1 MIKKSFGMMLAIL
14 MACTMLAG
22 CELTDR
28 LATLKNT
35 ESVEDDDRSSRRKSS
50 KSSDDDEDDSSSR
63 RKSKKTS
70 DDDED
75 DKTSSKRKSSADD
88 DDDDTSVD
96 TKSTVDDD
104 DDDDDDYTSV
114 DSTDLVDNTNAK
126 TLEDYFNLP
135 GVKSSI
141 VDETKKQLTDQGYG
155 GYYSDFDIDII
166 GNDMIYKYYY
176 GSMITKDMKD
186 TLVTSFESMD
196 WDSTLDSNKDMMEA
210 SCGIRPN
217 TISFEY
223 YFEDGELIYS
233 YTH

>member
-1 MIKKSFGMMLAIL
+1 MLAIL

-50 KSSDDDEDDSSSR
+50 RSSDDDEDDTSSK

-70 DDDED
+70 DEDDE
-75 DKTSSKRKSSADD
+75 DKTSSKRKTSVDDDD

-96 TKSTVDDD
+96 TKSSVDDD
-104 DDDDDDYTSV
+104 DDDTSV
-114 DSTDLVDNTNAK
+114 DSTDLVDNKNAT
-126 TLEDYFNLP
+126 TLEDYFSLP
-135 GVKSSI
+135 GVKSAI

-176 GSMITKDMKD
+176 GSIVTKDMKD
-186 TLVTSFESMD
+186 TLVASFEGMD
-196 WDSTLDSNKDMMEA
+196 WA
-210 SCGIRPN
+210 AH
-217 TISFEY
+217 
-223 YFEDGELIYS
+223 LIP
-233 YTH
+233 TKI

>member
-1 MIKKSFGMMLAIL
+1 MMLAIL

-35 ESVEDDDRSSRRKSS
+35 ESVEEDDRSSRRKSS
-50 KSSDDDEDDSSSR
+50 RSSDDDEDDTSSK

-70 DDDED
+70 DEDDE
-75 DKTSSKRKSSADD
+75 DKTSSKRKTSADDD

-96 TKSTVDDD
+96 TKSSADDD
-104 DDDDDDYTSV
+104 DDDDTSV
-114 DSTDLVDNTNAK
+114 DSTDLVDNKNAT
-126 TLEDYFNLP
+126 TLEDYFSLP
-135 GVKSSI
+135 GVKSTI

-166 GNDMIYKYYY
+166 ENDMIYKYYY
-176 GSMITKDMKD
+176 GSIVTKDMKD
-186 TLVTSFESMD
+186 TLVASFEGMD

>member
-35 ESVEDDDRSSRRKSS
+35 ESVEEDDRSSRRKSS
-50 KSSDDDEDDSSSR
+50 RSSDDDEDDTSSK

-70 DDDED
+70 DEDDE
-75 DKTSSKRKSSADD
+75 DKTSSKRKTSADDD

-96 TKSTVDDD
+96 TKSSVDDD
-104 DDDDDDYTSV
+104 DDDDDTSV
-114 DSTDLVDNTNAK
+114 DSTDLVDNKNAT
-126 TLEDYFNLP
+126 TLEDYFSLP
-135 GVKSSI
+135 GVKSTI

-176 GSMITKDMKD
+176 GSIVTKDMKD
-186 TLVTSFESMD
+186 TLVASFEGMD

>member
-1 MIKKSFGMMLAIL
+1 MMLAIL

-50 KSSDDDEDDSSSR
+50 RSSDDDEDDTSSK

-70 DDDED
+70 DDDDD
-75 DKTSSKRKSSADD
+75 DKTSSKKKTSAD

-96 TKSTVDDD
+96 TKSSVEDDD
-104 DDDDDDYTSV
+104 DDDDTSV
-114 DSTDLVDNTNAK
+114 DSTDLVDNKNAT
-126 TLEDYFNLP
+126 TLEDYFSLP
-135 GVKSSI
+135 GVKSAI

-176 GSMITKDMKD
+176 GSIVTKDMKD
-186 TLVTSFESMD
+186 TLVASFEGMD

>member
-1 MIKKSFGMMLAIL
+1 MMLAIL

-50 KSSDDDEDDSSSR
+50 RSSYDDEDDTSSK

-70 DDDED
+70 DEDDE
-75 DKTSSKRKSSADD
+75 DKTSSKRKTSADDDD

-96 TKSTVDDD
+96 TKSSVDDD
-104 DDDDDDYTSV
+104 DDDTSV
-114 DSTDLVDNTNAK
+114 DSTDLVDNKNAT
-126 TLEDYFNLP
+126 TLEDYFSLP
-135 GVKSSI
+135 GVKSAI

-176 GSMITKDMKD
+176 GSIVTKDMKD
-186 TLVTSFESMD
+186 TLVASFEGMD
-196 WDSTLDSNKDMMEA
+196 WA
-210 SCGIRPN
+210 AH
-217 TISFEY
+217 
-223 YFEDGELIYS
+223 LIP
-233 YTH
+233 TKI

>member
-1 MIKKSFGMMLAIL
+1 MMLAIL

-35 ESVEDDDRSSRRKSS
+35 ESVEEDDRSSRRKSS
-50 KSSDDDEDDSSSR
+50 RSSDDDEDDTSSK

-70 DDDED
+70 DEDDE
-75 DKTSSKRKSSADD
+75 DKTSSKRKTSADDD

-96 TKSTVDDD
+96 IRSSVEDDD
-104 DDDDDDYTSV
+104 DDDDTSV
-114 DSTDLVDNTNAK
+114 DSTDLVDNKNAT
-126 TLEDYFNLP
+126 TLEDYFSLP
-135 GVKSSI
+135 GVKSTI

-176 GSMITKDMKD
+176 GSIVTKDMKD
-186 TLVTSFESMD
+186 TLVASFEGMD

>member
-1 MIKKSFGMMLAIL
+1 MLAIL

-35 ESVEDDDRSSRRKSS
+35 ESVEEDDRSSRRKSS
-50 KSSDDDEDDSSSR
+50 RSSDDDEDDTSSK

-70 DDDED
+70 DEDDED
-75 DKTSSKRKSSADD
+75 KTGSKRKTSADDD

-96 TKSTVDDD
+96 IRSSVEDDD
-104 DDDDDDYTSV
+104 DDDDTSV
-114 DSTDLVDNTNAK
+114 DSTDLVDNKNAT
-126 TLEDYFNLP
+126 TLEDYFSLP
-135 GVKSSI
+135 GVKSTI

-176 GSMITKDMKD
+176 GSIVTKDMKD
-186 TLVTSFESMD
+186 TLVASFEGMD

>member
-186 TLVTSFESMD
+186 TLVSSFSGMD

>member
-1 MIKKSFGMMLAIL
+1 MF
-14 MACTMLAG
+14 
-22 CELTDR
+22 
-28 LATLKNT
+28 
-35 ESVEDDDRSSRRKSS
+35 
-50 KSSDDDEDDSSSR
+50 
-63 RKSKKTS
+63 
-70 DDDED
+70 
-75 DKTSSKRKSSADD
+75 DD

-96 TKSTVDDD
+96 TS
-104 DDDDDDYTSV
+104 
-114 DSTDLVDNTNAK
+114 DLVDDSNAK

-141 VDETKKQLTDQGYG
+141 VDETKKQLTDQGYD
-155 GYYSDFDIDII
+155 GYYSDFDIYII

-176 GSMITKDMKD
+176 GSLITKDMKA
-186 TLVTSFESMD
+186 TLVSSFEGMD